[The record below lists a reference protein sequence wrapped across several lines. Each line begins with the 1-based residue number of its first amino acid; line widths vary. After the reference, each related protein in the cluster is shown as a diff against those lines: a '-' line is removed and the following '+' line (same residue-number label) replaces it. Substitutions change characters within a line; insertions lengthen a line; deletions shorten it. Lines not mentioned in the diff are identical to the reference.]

1 MLPQGFRNSTDSPH
15 THYLSTCEL
24 RGGENIEDGNDN
36 TTTVSRQER
45 VVGRMERK
53 RELLE
58 RKKGS
63 GQKENEVR

>member
-45 VVGRMERK
+45 VMGRTERK
-53 RELLE
+53 REL
-58 RKKGS
+58 
-63 GQKENEVR
+63 